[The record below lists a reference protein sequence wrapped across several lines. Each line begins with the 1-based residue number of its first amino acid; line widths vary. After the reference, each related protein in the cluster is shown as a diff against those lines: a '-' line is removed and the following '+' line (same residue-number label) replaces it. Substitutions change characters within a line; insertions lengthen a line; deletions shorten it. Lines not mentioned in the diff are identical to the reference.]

1 MKKTILSTA
10 LALLSLVSGNAQN
23 INESIV
29 TATIKGIPDGTEIQA
44 VLAATHR
51 DEKPLATGVVKN
63 GKISFTLPV
72 TEARMIGI
80 GTMGA
85 PYTFTYMTKGG
96 ENVTVS
102 LTAKN
107 YGDSTTPSYYGED
120 VKVSGSPMN
129 DEYEQKIGL
138 VKANLNKLYK
148 DYHEQYKTINEK
160 IDQAWKA
167 QDTLLVKKLQASDE
181 YQGFATAETK
191 FFKTVEESYT
201 KLFTDNKDTWWGPFA
216 MLNTMSYF
224 TNDNKKEWAM
234 FSDAAKNSFYGQCL
248 NAQVNPKTFT
258 GEALPQ
264 FDLLQSDGSKKSMA
278 SCVKD
283 KKYYLVDFWA
293 SWCGPCRKEIPNL
306 KKLYE
311 LYKGKGLEI
320 VSVSIDRKEEQWKK
334 ALKEEQLPWPNGID
348 RAGIADAYNVRAI
361 PAIFLV
367 DGATDKCIAEN
378 IRGEELATKLAELFK
393 VSSID

>member
-23 INESIV
+23 ANESKV
-29 TATIKGIPDGTEIQA
+29 TATIKGIPDGTEMQA

-129 DEYEQKIGL
+129 EEYEQKIGL

-234 FSDAAKNSFYGQCL
+234 FSDATKNSFYGQCL

-367 DGATDKCIAEN
+367 DCATGKCIAEN

-393 VSSID
+393 

>member
-10 LALLSLVSGNAQN
+10 LALLSLVSANAQN
-23 INESIV
+23 ANESVV
-29 TATIKGIPDGTEIQA
+29 TATIKGIPDGTEMQA

-51 DEKPLATGVVKN
+51 DEKPLATGVVKG

-80 GTMGA
+80 GPMGA

-96 ENVTVS
+96 ENVKIS

-107 YGDSTTPSYYGED
+107 YGDNTNPGYYSED

-129 DEYEQKIGL
+129 DEYEQKIGS
-138 VKANLNKLYK
+138 VKESLDKLYK
-148 DYHEQYKTINEK
+148 DYHEQHKAINEK

-167 QDTLLVKKLQASDE
+167 KDTLLAKKLQASDE
-181 YQGFATAETK
+181 YQGFADAETK
-191 FFKTVEESYT
+191 FFKTVEESYN
-201 KLFTDNKDTWWGPFA
+201 KLYTDNKDSWWGPFA

-224 TNDNKKEWAM
+224 TKDNKKEWAM

-248 NAQVNPKTFT
+248 NAQVNPKTFE

-264 FDLLQSDGSKKSMA
+264 FDLQQPDGSKKSMA
-278 SCVKD
+278 SCVKG

-311 LYKGKGLEI
+311 LYQDKGLEI
-320 VSVSIDRKEEQWKK
+320 VSVSIDKKEEQWKK
-334 ALKEEQLPWPNGID
+334 ALKEEQLPWPNGVD
-348 RAGIADAYNVRAI
+348 RAGIADAYKVRAI

-367 DGATDKCIAEN
+367 DGATGKCIAEN
-378 IRGEELATKLAELFK
+378 IRGAELAIKLAELFK
-393 VSSID
+393 

>member
-1 MKKTILSTA
+1 MKKTILSAA
-10 LALLSLVSGNAQN
+10 LALLSLISANAQN
-23 INESIV
+23 ANESV
-29 TATIKGIPDGTEIQA
+29 MTATINGIPDGTEMQA

-63 GKISFTLPV
+63 GKVSFTLPV
-72 TEARMIGI
+72 SEARMIGV
-80 GTMGA
+80 GPLGA

-96 ENVTVS
+96 ENVKIS

-107 YGDSTTPSYYGED
+107 YGDNTNPGYYGEN
-120 VKVSGSPMN
+120 VKVTGSPMN
-129 DEYEQKIGL
+129 DEYEQKIGSVKTNLDKLYQDYHQRHEGINKKIAQAREAKDMAL
-138 VKANLNKLYK
+138 VKQLEN
-148 DYHEQYKTINEK
+148 
-160 IDQAWKA
+160 
-167 QDTLLVKKLQASDE
+167 SDE
-181 YQGFATAETK
+181 YKGFADDETK

-201 KLFTDNKDTWWGPFA
+201 KLYADNKDSWWGPFA

-224 TNDNKKEWAM
+224 TKENKKEWAM
-234 FSDAAKNSFYGQCL
+234 FSEAAKNSFYGKCL
-248 NAQVNPKTFT
+248 NEQVNPKTFE
-258 GEALPQ
+258 GETLPQ
-264 FDLLQSDGSKKSMA
+264 FDLQQADGSKKSMA

-311 LYKGKGLEI
+311 LYKDKGLEI
-320 VSVSIDRKEEQWKK
+320 VSVSIDKNEEAWKK
-334 ALKEEQLPWPNGID
+334 ALKEEQLPWPNGVD
-348 RAGIADAYNVRAI
+348 RAGIADAYKVRAI

-367 DGATDKCIAEN
+367 DGTTGKCIAEN

-393 VSSID
+393 

>member
-1 MKKTILSTA
+1 MKKAILSTA

-23 INESIV
+23 ANESKV
-29 TATIKGIPDGTEIQA
+29 TATIKGIPDGTEMQA

-51 DEKPLATGVVKN
+51 DEKPLATGMVKN
-63 GKISFTLPV
+63 GKISFSLPV

-96 ENVTVS
+96 ENVKVS

-107 YGDSTTPSYYGED
+107 YGDNTNPSYYGED

-129 DEYEQKIGL
+129 EEYEQKIGL

-334 ALKEEQLPWPNGID
+334 ALTEEQLPWPNGID

-367 DGATDKCIAEN
+367 DGDTGKCIAEN

-393 VSSID
+393 